1 MTQTAQPI
9 IGLGAVLSIG
19 TQTASPTYTV
29 VNKIKKVTPPKPK
42 WGTEDVT
49 TLDTP
54 NTGRLKI
61 KTLLDNGEV
70 QISGEWESADP
81 GQVALAAAFS
91 SAAIA
96 VYGTAY
102 PFKIALPIDIAGGQ
116 TTTGD
121 TSTFNALVTGWEIDD
136 VEIDKVV
143 GFTASLT
150 ISGPITFTEG
160 S

>member
-1 MTQTAQPI
+1 M
-9 IGLGAVLSIG
+9 
-19 TQTASPTYTV
+19 
-29 VNKIKKVTPPKPK
+29 VNKIKKITPPKPK

-54 NTGRLKI
+54 NTGRRKI
-61 KTLLDNGEV
+61 KTLLDQGEM

-121 TSTFNALVTGWEIDD
+121 TITFNAHVTGWEIDD

-143 GFTASLT
+143 AFSAALT
-150 ISGPITFTEG
+150 IDGAITFAEG
-160 S
+160 A